1 MSTTPTTATPAPT
14 GVGVEVKAF
23 FSKLGMD
30 IKDIGTDIQ
39 KVISAAGKEVPVIQ
53 PVLNATLQQIFPTAL
68 IPVQV
73 IEKVISVAL
82 NAASQVATALEGEGL
97 SPTAD
102 QVAAVAVA
110 GLVHSLR
117 IPAAASTAG
126 SAPAASASK

>member
-68 IPVQV
+68 IPG
-73 IEKVISVAL
+73 SGHR
-82 NAASQVATALEGEGL
+82 EG
-97 SPTAD
+97 D
-102 QVAAVAVA
+102 Q
-110 GLVHSLR
+110 R
-117 IPAAASTAG
+117 G
-126 SAPAASASK
+126 SERRQSGGYRSRR